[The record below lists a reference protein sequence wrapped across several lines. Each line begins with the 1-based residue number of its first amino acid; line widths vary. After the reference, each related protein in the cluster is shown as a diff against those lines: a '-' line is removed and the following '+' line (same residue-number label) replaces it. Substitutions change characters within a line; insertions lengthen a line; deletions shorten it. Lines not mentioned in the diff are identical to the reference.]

1 MSNPAPL
8 PDHLPNWAK
17 RLADLYFAGTS
28 AMFVLHGNTNDLV
41 PLTGG
46 DKPRY
51 GSINEFLAT
60 QLFGRF
66 DLVLGFD
73 LAHGIRPY
81 AGGDAERQRQMV
93 GLMSRRLG
101 DPEKLPRDP
110 AQALFLL
117 DRLVLANLTAKDA
130 DRIRIAML
138 FDFASFIVPDQE
150 RGGPATATNLVTL
163 LKWAANPYVK
173 RSNLAFVLIDE
184 RLADFHDRLVTSP
197 HVNAIEVTVPDESE
211 RLRFLK
217 TITDGVDVPSFSDYS
232 VESLAL
238 QTAAVTLAD
247 LAVLVES
254 ARRSG
259 QRLDEKRFKARKKQ
273 LIERQAQDLLEFI
286 EPKYGLERVVGHEA
300 AKKRLLD
307 DAEII
312 RRGRID
318 VAPMGYLFNGPV
330 GTGKTFLATCLA
342 GSIGIPCV
350 KLKNFRS
357 KYVGETE
364 ANLERVLGVLRGM
377 GPVMVII
384 DEADTMLG
392 QREQGGDSGVGSRVF
407 GMIANAMGDTDY
419 RGKILW
425 MLLTARPDLL
435 PIDIKR
441 QGRAEIHIPL
451 FYPQT
456 QDEIRNYFVVI
467 AKKFGAA
474 LAAEDVPD
482 VPYVGDI
489 SGADIEALVGRA
501 WREALLA
508 GEEKLGK
515 ERLKATFEGF
525 LPSTQ
530 SLEREMQEIAAIIE
544 CTDRAFLV
552 PSALKMLEDH
562 GDREGLQL
570 RFKEIMRLLGKS

>member
-1 MSNPAPL
+1 
-8 PDHLPNWAK
+8 
-17 RLADLYFAGTS
+17 
-28 AMFVLHGNTNDLV
+28 
-41 PLTGG
+41 
-46 DKPRY
+46 
-51 GSINEFLAT
+51 
-60 QLFGRF
+60 F

-73 LAHGIRPY
+73 LAHGIKPFG
-81 AGGDAERQRQMV
+81 GGDVERQRQMV
-93 GLMSRRLG
+93 GLISRRLG

-110 AQALFLL
+110 TQALYLL
-117 DRLVLANLTAKDA
+117 DRLVLANLTAKDSE
-130 DRIRIAML
+130 RIRIAIL
-138 FDFASFIVPDQE
+138 FDFASFIVPDAE
-150 RGGPATATNLVTL
+150 RGGGNSAANLVTL

-184 RLADFHDRLVTSP
+184 RLADFHDRLAGSP
-197 HVNAIEVTVPDESE
+197 HVNAIEIPLPDESE
-211 RLRFLK
+211 RLRFLQ
-217 TITDGVDVPSFSDYS
+217 TLTEGVDIASFSDFA
-232 VESLAL
+232 VAALAQ

-247 LAVLVES
+247 LAVLIES
-254 ARRSG
+254 SRRTG
-259 QRLDEKRFKARKKQ
+259 ERLDDKRFKARKKA

-286 EPKYGLERVVGHEA
+286 EPKYGLERVVGHDA

-312 RRGRID
+312 KRGRMD

-350 KLKNFRS
+350 KMKNFRS

-384 DEADTMLG
+384 DEADAMLG

-456 QDEIRNYFVVI
+456 QDEIRSYFTVI
-467 AKKFGAA
+467 AKKFGAKLEA
-474 LAAEDVPD
+474 QDVPD

-515 ERLKATFEGF
+515 ERLKATFDGF

-544 CTDRAFLV
+544 CTDRDFLV
-552 PSALKMLEDH
+552 PSALKMLQEH
-562 GDREGLQL
+562 GNREGLQM
-570 RFKEIMRLLGKS
+570 RFKEIMRLLGKA